1 MKKLGFG
8 IVGIIAITVLYYFTV
23 GSAQITEEM
32 KIRVNTELNMIEQNG
47 FTVDEREIKPKSEHF
62 ILTFDDPE
70 KIVQFFK
77 QQGTEMA
84 LEDAAALKGL
94 QIGVDLQ
101 YLNDSYSALS
111 VDMYPLNLPSA
122 IGNTQGMNASDKA
135 LIEQL
140 DNMLG
145 RKALLVHV
153 DFNKVLSSFKGYVK
167 DIHETFKVETV
178 AKIDLEG
185 TTFEGTIKDDR
196 ITALVQKIKTIHVQ
210 SGDELNITLS
220 QLNSDYTLTGKTIYD
235 SLYTYTINAVKITGK
250 KESNTFSISVH
261 DINGEN
267 RTAVENALA
276 SNKIKLTVADI
287 EVIDNKEKT
296 RLMHTTFTFNVG
308 NLDMNV
314 LKKLEA
320 LDVNNEAEANRLVQE
335 LISKGVTM
343 EIPLFEVKKLEYKGE
358 EIDGFSLTS
367 SFHVN
372 KSANLAAIQ
381 ANPFAGL
388 SAVNTKTKII
398 LSDALFMLIAQ
409 QPKAMMLTMII
420 QPQVINGEKVYE
432 LELKDGKLTVNGKPM
447 L

>member
-1 MKKLGFG
+1 MKKLGL
-8 IVGIIAITVLYYFTV
+8 GIIGVITIAIAYYFTV
-23 GSAQITEEM
+23 GSAQVTEEM
-32 KIRVNTELNMIEQNG
+32 KMRVNTELNMIEQNG
-47 FTVDEREIKPKSEHF
+47 FTVNEREVKPKNEHF
-62 ILTFDDPE
+62 LLTFDDPE
-70 KIVQFFK
+70 KIIKFLK

-84 LEDAAALKGL
+84 LEDAEALKGL

-101 YLNDSYSALS
+101 YLNDTYSALS

-122 IGNTQGMNASDKA
+122 ISNARDMDASDKA

-140 DNMLG
+140 NSMLS

-153 DFNKVLSSFKGYVK
+153 DFNKVLSSFKGYIK
-167 DIHETFKVETV
+167 DIHETFKVETA

-196 ITALVQKIKTIHVQ
+196 ITALIQKIKSIHVQ
-210 SGDELNITLS
+210 SGDELDIVLS
-220 QLNSDYTLTGKTIYD
+220 TLNSNYTLTGKSIYD
-235 SLYTYTINAVKITGK
+235 STYNYTIGTVKVAGK
-250 KESNTFSISVH
+250 KESNTFSVSIH
-261 DINGEN
+261 DIEGEN
-267 RTAVENALA
+267 RTAVENDLA

-287 EVIDNKEKT
+287 EMMDNKEKT

-320 LDVNNEAEANRLVQE
+320 LDVNNEAEANSLVQE
-335 LISKGVTM
+335 LISKGITV
-343 EIPLFEVKKLEYKGE
+343 EIPSFEVKNLEYKRE

-367 SFHVN
+367 SFKVN
-372 KSANLAAIQ
+372 KTANLASIQ
-381 ANPFAGL
+381 ANPFAAL
-388 SAVNTKTKII
+388 SAVNTKTKIV
-398 LSDALFMLIAQ
+398 LSDALFTLIAQ

-420 QPQVINGEKVYE
+420 QPQVINGKKVYE